1 MKIQVRNLGPLQKAE
16 FDLKPLTILVG
27 PNNSGKT
34 WLAYLLAGIFGSYG
48 WRKYTQKYIEQNLAD
63 YPPLDE
69 AIEKVKQ
76 KGIATIDMH
85 EFAEAYGDT
94 YFTNVAKLAQSW
106 MGDFMATNPAHFSNL
121 QASVQLADS
130 KETLLQHIY
139 QFICF
144 RDIALGS
151 LVIRKRPNSRKLQ
164 IYTKTGDNHA
174 TDESSTDDFFLDES
188 LSAEDIRENIV
199 ENTMLIFHRSLY
211 SRLYTFPTERATFIT
226 LPSSQRRR
234 FIEEVESRGD
244 YREIIERFRRRE
256 LFASTELLSRADRV
270 SQSVSEPICRYL
282 STMTSIYEL
291 DENERSRREKDAAND
306 THIKCYI
313 QLAELLETEIL
324 EGELYLPTPE
334 TNPIREIEFHP
345 QEDIK
350 LGISAASSMVK
361 ELAPLVLYLR
371 YIARPGDL
379 LIIDEP
385 ELSLHP
391 AAQVKIIEFLALLV
405 DAGLHVLVTT
415 HSTYVVD
422 QLSNLME
429 ASTYTNKQDF
439 TEKFLLE
446 RVESFISPEKVAVYE
461 VDNGELK
468 NILDQDGSINWQTFS
483 EISDLM
489 HLTHVELIREG
500 KKEDGA

>member
-1 MKIQVRNLGPLQKAE
+1 MKIQVQNLGPLQKAE
-16 FDLKPLTILVG
+16 FDLKPLTVLVG

-34 WLAYLLAGIFGSYG
+34 WLAYLLAGIFGPYG
-48 WRKYTQKYIEQNLAD
+48 LNEYVQEYVERDLAD
-63 YPPLDE
+63 YPPLDK

-85 EFAEAYGDT
+85 AFAEAYADT

-106 MGDFMATNPAHFSNL
+106 VGDFMATNPAHFSNL
-121 QASVQLADS
+121 QASVQLAGF

-144 RDIALGS
+144 RDIARGS
-151 LVIRKRPNSRKLQ
+151 LVIRKRHNSRKLQ
-164 IYTKTGDNHA
+164 IYTTTGDDHT
-174 TDESSTDDFFLDES
+174 TDELPTDDSSLDEL
-188 LSAEDIRENIV
+188 LSEEDIRENIV

-211 SRLYTFPTERATFIT
+211 SQLYTFPTERATFIT
-226 LPSSQRRR
+226 LSSSQRRR
-234 FIEEVESRGD
+234 LIEDVESRGD
-244 YREIIERFRRRE
+244 YREIIERFGGRE
-256 LFASTELLSRADRV
+256 LFALTKLFPRSDS
-270 SQSVSEPICRYL
+270 SNQSMSEPICRYL

-291 DENERSRREKDAAND
+291 DENERSRREKEASND
-306 THIKCYI
+306 TRIKCYI
-313 QLAELLETEIL
+313 QLAELLESEIL
-324 EGELYLPTPE
+324 EGELYLAPPE
-334 TNPIREIEFHP
+334 IDPARELEFRP
-345 QEDIK
+345 SEDIK
-350 LGISAASSMVK
+350 LGISVASSMVK

-371 YIARPGDL
+371 YLARPGDL
-379 LIIDEP
+379 LVIDEP

-461 VDNGELK
+461 VGNGELK
-468 NILDQDGSINWQTFS
+468 NILEPDGSIHWQTFS
-483 EISDLM
+483 EITNLVQRIHIEM
-489 HLTHVELIREG
+489 IYEG
-500 KKEDGA
+500 EKEDEA